1 MTNFHADSDRRGD
14 MRIYSKLIALIII
27 PFLFGLFA
35 DPSFAAEKKD
45 KAARK
50 AALMMQKMK
59 QDMEAEKA
67 TLQAQ
72 FATEKKT
79 LEDQLKAETEAK
91 DLAQKKLSTAES
103 KVRSLGAELTK
114 ANTEKTALDT
124 QLTQTK
130 ADLETTQNNLAE
142 LKTQHQK
149 ALGDLAF
156 NDGQRKTLSTNLAE
170 TTKSLNTCEDKN
182 GKLYTYGKELV
193 QIYDNPSLY
202 ESVMRKE
209 KFFQL
214 KRVELENILQS
225 QQDKLDEARYVHIT
239 KPY

>member
-1 MTNFHADSDRRGD
+1 MQRH
-14 MRIYSKLIALIII
+14 SKLIALFII
-27 PFLFGLFA
+27 PFLLGLLA
-35 DPSFAAEKKD
+35 EPSVAAEKKD

-72 FATEKKT
+72 FATEKKV

-91 DLAQKKLSTAES
+91 TAAEKKLGVAET
-103 KVRSLGAELTK
+103 KVRSLNAELTK
-114 ANTEKTALDT
+114 TNSEKAALDT

-130 ADLETTQNNLAE
+130 ATLETTQTNLAD
-142 LKTQHQK
+142 LTTQHKK
-149 ALGDLAF
+149 ALADLAF

-182 GKLYTYGKELV
+182 GKLYVYGKELV

-214 KRVELENILQS
+214 KRVELENILQN
-225 QQDKLDEARYVHIT
+225 QQDKLDEARYVHAT

>member
-1 MTNFHADSDRRGD
+1 MQL
-14 MRIYSKLIALIII
+14 YPKIIVLFLI
-27 PFLFGLFA
+27 PFLIGLMFA
-35 DPSFAAEKKD
+35 EPSFAAEKKD

-72 FATEKKT
+72 FAAEKKT
-79 LEDQLKAETEAK
+79 LEDQLKTETEAK
-91 DLAQKKLSTAES
+91 DLAQKKLTTAEG

-114 ANTEKTALDT
+114 TQTEKTALDT

-130 ADLETTQNNLAE
+130 ADLETTQGNLAE
-142 LKTQHQK
+142 LKTQHKK
-149 ALGDLAF
+149 ALDDLAF
-156 NDGQRKTLSTNLAE
+156 NDGQRKTLSTNLAD
-170 TTKSLNTCEDKN
+170 TTKSLNTCEEKN
-182 GKLYTYGKELV
+182 SKLYTYGKELV
-193 QIYDNPSLY
+193 QLYDNPTLY

-214 KRVELENILQS
+214 KRVELENILQN
-225 QQDKLDEARYVHIT
+225 QQDKLDEVRFVRPS

>member
-1 MTNFHADSDRRGD
+1 MKSYPK
-14 MRIYSKLIALIII
+14 IIALILI
-27 PFLFGLFA
+27 PFLFGLMFA
-35 DPSFAAEKKD
+35 QPSFAAEKKD

-72 FATEKKT
+72 FATEKKA
-79 LEDQLKAETEAK
+79 LEDQLQTETEAK
-91 DLAQKKLSTAES
+91 TLAEKKLATAET
-103 KVRSLGAELTK
+103 KIRSLSSELTK
-114 ANTEKTALDT
+114 TNAEKTALDA

-130 ADLETTQNNLAE
+130 ATLETTQTNLTD
-142 LKTQHQK
+142 LTTQHKQ
-149 ALGDLAF
+149 ALADLAF

-182 GKLYTYGKELV
+182 SKLYAYGKELV
-193 QIYDNPSLY
+193 QLYDNPTLY

-214 KRVELENILQS
+214 KRVELENILQN
-225 QQDKLDEARYVHIT
+225 QQDKLDDARFVRVT

>member
-1 MTNFHADSDRRGD
+1 MKF
-14 MRIYSKLIALIII
+14 YPKIIVLFLI
-27 PFLFGLFA
+27 PFLIGLMFA
-35 DPSFAAEKKD
+35 EPSFAAEKKD

-72 FATEKKT
+72 FAAEKKT

-91 DLAQKKLSTAES
+91 DLAQKKLTTAEG

-114 ANTEKTALDT
+114 TQTEKAALDA

-130 ADLETTQNNLAE
+130 ATLE
-142 LKTQHQK
+142 KTQTNLTDLTAQHKK
-149 ALGDLAF
+149 ALADLAF
-156 NDGQRKTLSTNLAE
+156 NDGQRKTLSTNLAD

-182 GKLYTYGKELV
+182 GKLYAYGKELV
-193 QIYDNPSLY
+193 QIYDNPTLY

-214 KRVELENILQS
+214 KRVELENILQN
-225 QQDKLDEARYVHIT
+225 QQDKLDEARFVRAS

>member
-1 MTNFHADSDRRGD
+1 MK
-14 MRIYSKLIALIII
+14 IYPKIIALLII

-35 DPSFAAEKKD
+35 DPSFSAEKKD
-45 KAARK
+45 KAVRK

-59 QDMEAEKA
+59 QDLEAEKA

-72 FATEKKT
+72 FATEKKV

-91 DLAQKKLSTAES
+91 TVAEKKLGAAET
-103 KVRSLGAELTK
+103 KVRNLNAELTK
-114 ANTEKTALDT
+114 TNGEKAALDT

-130 ADLETTQNNLAE
+130 VTLETTQTNLAD
-142 LKTQHQK
+142 LTTQHKK
-149 ALGDLAF
+149 ALADLAF
-156 NDGQRKTLSTNLAE
+156 NDGQRKTLSTNLAD

-182 GKLYTYGKELV
+182 GKLYAYGKELV
-193 QIYDNPSLY
+193 QLYDNPSLY

-214 KRVELENILQS
+214 KRVELENILQN
-225 QQDKLDEARYVHIT
+225 QMDKIDEARYVHAT

>member
-1 MTNFHADSDRRGD
+1 MINP
-14 MRIYSKLIALIII
+14 KLAALFII
-27 PFLFGLFA
+27 PFLLGLLA
-35 DPSFAAEKKD
+35 EPSHAAEKKD

-67 TLQAQ
+67 MLQAQ
-72 FATEKKT
+72 FATEKKA

-91 DLAQKKLSTAES
+91 ATAEKKLGAAET
-103 KVRSLGAELTK
+103 KVRSLNAELTK
-114 ANTEKTALDT
+114 TNSEKAALDA

-130 ADLETTQNNLAE
+130 ATLETTQTNLTD
-142 LKTQHQK
+142 LTVQHKK
-149 ALGDLAF
+149 ALADLAF
-156 NDGQRKTLSTNLAE
+156 NDGQRKTLSTNLAD
-170 TTKSLNTCEDKN
+170 TTKSLNTCEEKN
-182 GKLYTYGKELV
+182 GKLYAYGKELV
-193 QIYDNPSLY
+193 QIYDNPTLY

-214 KRVELENILQS
+214 KRVELENILQN
-225 QQDKLDEARYVHIT
+225 QQDKLDEARFVRAS

>member
-1 MTNFHADSDRRGD
+1 MQR
-14 MRIYSKLIALIII
+14 YSKLIALFII

-35 DPSFAAEKKD
+35 EPSFSAEKKD

-72 FATEKKT
+72 FAIEKKT

-91 DLAQKKLSTAES
+91 AVAEKKLGAAET
-103 KVRSLGAELTK
+103 KVRNLNAELTK
-114 ANTEKTALDT
+114 TSSEKAALDT

-130 ADLETTQNNLAE
+130 ATLETTETHLAD
-142 LKTQHQK
+142 LTTQHKK
-149 ALGDLAF
+149 ALADLAF

-182 GKLYTYGKELV
+182 AKLYAYGKELI
-193 QIYDNPSLY
+193 QLYDNPSLY

-214 KRVELENILQS
+214 KRVELENILQN
-225 QQDKLDEARYVHIT
+225 QQDKLDEARYVHAT